1 MSDENELDLQDS
13 EPSGSESS
21 DENQDEQ
28 EERTI
33 DFQTLAKEFALDGW
47 SVDESWLDRKSRKS
61 FLIAGDDKAWKARW
75 EFSQCLRLGI
85 HWRLPNDPPNVNF
98 GTRFSARFYSLP
110 ENKELWATLCE
121 QEIQS
126 ARRQRREPDDIRSQ
140 KVLAN
145 EDART
150 FLVDRHIATLW
161 MDGKE
166 LPPRS
171 ELTTTE
177 SIKRLQTAI
186 RARRFRRA
194 KREENPEAV

>member
-1 MSDENELDLQDS
+1 MSDENELELQDS
-13 EPSGSESS
+13 EPLDSESS
-21 DENQDEQ
+21 DEQ

-75 EFSQCLRLGI
+75 EFLQCWRLRT

-98 GTRFSARFYSLP
+98 SSRFDARFLSLP
-110 ENKELWATLCE
+110 ANKELHGQLCE
-121 QEIQS
+121 RETQV
-126 ARRQRREPDDIRSQ
+126 ALRQKRVPDIRSQ

-150 FLVDRHIATLW
+150 FLVDQHIAHLW
-161 MDGKE
+161 QSGQPI
-166 LPPRS
+166 PPRAD
-171 ELTTTE
+171 LTTPE

-194 KREENPEAV
+194 KREENPQAV